1 MSELSTTY
9 LGLRLRSPLIA
20 SASPATSTVDGLRRL
35 DEAGV
40 GAVVLPSLFEEQ
52 LEQEAHALGR
62 FLDLGE
68 GHPEAAGYF
77 PDLDDYVTGPDRYLA
92 LVEDA
97 RSAIGVPVV
106 ASLNGVTSEGLARHA
121 SLIEAAGAHAVELN
135 LYVVAADP
143 GHDAAAVEDMAL
155 EQVHAVRAATSL
167 PLAVKISP
175 FFTALAH
182 MAHRLV
188 EAGADGLVLFNRF
201 YQPDIDPETLEVT
214 PHLVLS
220 TPDELRLP
228 LRWVAIL
235 AGRIDASLCLTT
247 GVHRADDAAR
257 ALLAGADVVAMA
269 SALLTHGPEHVA
281 TVEGDLRAW
290 MVDHEYESVD
300 QLRGSVRQGAVEDPD
315 AFERSNYLRVLLSH
329 R

>member
-1 MSELSTTY
+1 MSDLSTSF

-20 SASPATSTVDGLRRL
+20 SSSPATSTVDGLRRL

-40 GAVVLPSLFEEQ
+40 GAVILPSLFEEQ
-52 LEQEAHALGR
+52 LEHEAHALGR
-62 FLDLGE
+62 FLDLGQ

-97 RSAIGVPVV
+97 REAIAVPVL
-106 ASLNGVTSEGLARHA
+106 ASLNGVTSDGLARHA
-121 SLIEAAGAHAVELN
+121 SLLEAAGANAIELN
-135 LYVVAADP
+135 LYNVAADP
-143 GHDAAAVEDMAL
+143 DHDAAAVEGRAL
-155 EQVHAVRAATSL
+155 EQVAAVRAATSL
-167 PLAVKISP
+167 PLSVKIGP

-188 EAGADGLVLFNRF
+188 DVGADGLALFNRF
-201 YQPDIDPETLEVT
+201 YQPDIDPETLEVI

-235 AGRIDASLCLTT
+235 AGRIDAGLCLTT
-247 GVHRADDAAR
+247 GVHGSDDAAR

-269 SALLTHGPEHVA
+269 SVLLTHGPEHVA
-281 TVEGDLRAW
+281 AIEADLRAW
-290 MVDHEYESVD
+290 MAEHEYESVD

>member
-1 MSELSTTY
+1 MSDLSTTY
-9 LGLRLRSPLIA
+9 LGLALRSPLIA
-20 SASPATSTVDGLRRL
+20 SSSPATSTVDGLRRL

-52 LEQEAHALGR
+52 LERDAKALGR
-62 FLDLGE
+62 YLDLGQS
-68 GHPEAAGYF
+68 HPEAAGYF
-77 PDLDDYVTGPDRYLA
+77 PDLEDYATGPDRYLA
-92 LVEDA
+92 LVEEA
-97 RSAIGVPVV
+97 RAAVSMPVL
-106 ASLNGVTSEGLARHA
+106 ASLNGNTSEGLARHA
-121 SLIEAAGAHAVELN
+121 SLLEAAGAHAIELN
-135 LYVVAADP
+135 LYNVAADP
-143 GHDAAAVEDMAL
+143 DHDAATIESLAL
-155 EQVHAVRAATSL
+155 EQVAAARAATSL

-182 MAHRLV
+182 LANHLV
-188 EAGADGLVLFNRF
+188 DAGADSLVLFNRF

-235 AGRIDASLCLTT
+235 AGRLDAGLCLTT
-247 GVHRADDAAR
+247 GVHGAADAAR

-269 SALLTHGPEHVA
+269 SALLTHGPGHVA
-281 TVEGDLRAW
+281 TVEGGLRTW
-290 MVDHEYESVD
+290 MTEHEYESVD

>member
-1 MSELSTTY
+1 MSDLSSTY

-20 SASPATSTVDGLRRL
+20 SSSPATSTVEGLQRL
-35 DEAGV
+35 ADAGV

-52 LEQEAHALGR
+52 LEADAQALGR
-62 FLDLGE
+62 YLDLGQ

-77 PDLDDYVTGPDRYLA
+77 PDLEDYVTGPDRYLA

-97 RSAIGVPVV
+97 RAAIDVPVL
-106 ASLNGVTSEGLARHA
+106 ASLNGVTSDGLARHA
-121 SLIEAAGAHAVELN
+121 SLLEAAGAHAIEVN
-135 LYVVAADP
+135 LYTVAADP
-143 GHDAAAVEDMAL
+143 DHDAAAVEAMAL
-155 EQVHAVRAATSL
+155 EQVAAVRAATSL

-182 MAHRLV
+182 TAGRLV
-188 EAGADGLVLFNRF
+188 DAGADALVLFNRF

-220 TPDELRLP
+220 TSDELRLP

-235 AGRIDASLCLTT
+235 AGRLDADLCLTT
-247 GVHRADDAAR
+247 GVHQAADAAR
-257 ALLAGADVVAMA
+257 ALLAGADTVAMA
-269 SALLTHGPEHVA
+269 SAVLAHGADHVA
-281 TVEGDLRAW
+281 TVERELRAW
-290 MVDHEYESVD
+290 MAEHEYESVD

-315 AFERSNYLRVLLSH
+315 AFERSNYLRVLLSRH
-329 R
+329 